1 MEIEDDFTNRI
12 ITPTDGLSIG
22 ARILRT
28 RSNSVENHH
37 KKSSK
42 RIAANEKKMDAK
54 AIEKLYLNKDL
65 GRMKATPLETIFE
78 HEDEYDVDDS
88 NSSDSLRVFGDRK
101 IPRII
106 KFPDQFKPNKGLKKK
121 RKDRANKLKNDS
133 KGIGMP
139 KKIRV
144 SMKFFKE
151 YLEADENVTFTSSKS
166 TVTTIKTETTIIQ
179 SNATELMVN

>member
-1 MEIEDDFTNRI
+1 MEIEEDFSNRI
-12 ITPTDGLSIG
+12 MAPTDGLSIG

-28 RSNSVENHH
+28 RSNSMENHH
-37 KKSSK
+37 AKSSK
-42 RIAANEKKMDAK
+42 KIAANKKKMDAK

-65 GRMKATPLETIFE
+65 GRLKATPLETIFE

-88 NSSDSLRVFGDRK
+88 NSSDSLQVFGDRK
-101 IPRII
+101 ITRII
-106 KFPDQFKPNKGLKKK
+106 KFPDQFKPNKVLKKK
-121 RKDRANKLKNDS
+121 RKDRANKMKNNS
-133 KGIGMP
+133 KGMGTP

-166 TVTTIKTETTIIQ
+166 TITTITETTIIQ
-179 SNATELMVN
+179 SNATEVMVN